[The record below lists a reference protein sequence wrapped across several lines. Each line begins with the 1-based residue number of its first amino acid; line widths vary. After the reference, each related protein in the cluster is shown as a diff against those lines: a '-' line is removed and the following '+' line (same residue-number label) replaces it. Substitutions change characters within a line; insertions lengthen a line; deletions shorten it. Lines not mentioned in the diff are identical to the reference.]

1 MQDGS
6 EGSAHP
12 AEGPDAGLVR
22 YLRRLVTALT
32 VTMIAGLLV
41 LIALIVIRFR
51 EPPVA
56 PVLPLPDAVTLPE
69 GVRAMAFTQG
79 AGWFAVVTDDDRIL
93 IFDRAGGTLRQ
104 TVEIAPAVP
113 AQP

>member
-1 MQDGS
+1 MQGKS

-41 LIALIVIRFR
+41 LIGLIVIRFR
-51 EPPVA
+51 DPPPPA
-56 PVLPLPDAVTLPE
+56 LPLPAAVALPE
-69 GVRAMAFTQG
+69 GARALAFTQG
-79 AGWFAVVTDDDRIL
+79 ADWFAVVTDDDRIL
-93 IFDRAGGTLRQ
+93 IFDRTGGTLRQ
-104 TVEIAPAVP
+104 TLQIAPVP
-113 AQP
+113 PQ